1 MMAVSRGWR
10 VALFASAA
18 VGLTCCGGGSGSNN
32 SNNAGTPP
40 PSGPNVVPLVVD
52 SGPNGNSLN
61 QAYVTIKICA
71 PGSTSNCQTIDHVW
85 VDTGSAGI
93 RLIGSVVTASLPL
106 FMDPNNSSNA
116 IANCVNFVVAYS
128 WGAMR
133 TADVTIGNKT
143 ATNVPI
149 QVVGDTGGGL
159 VPAPASAPSTCVTGT
174 SYNSV
179 AQIGANG
186 LLGVGLFLQ
195 DCGAGCASPNPVPA
209 ADPYYS
215 CNGTTASSCTQV
227 LIPVPQQ
234 LQNPVGLFATDNN
247 GVLIQLPALG
257 GGVSG
262 AATATGSLIFGVNTQ
277 SNNMLGN
284 ALVFLA
290 DPGTSAGSLPGSIR
304 TTTPGYGDMSEPLSF
319 IDSGSNGFFF
329 NDNSLTQ
336 CSGSP
341 INGFYCQTPTAML
354 NATMMGYNSNT
365 PSFNYG
371 FSISDES
378 KLTGTASNS
387 LGGPFGG
394 NCNNVSTPCTFDW
407 GLSFFYGRSVFT
419 AVEGQT
425 INGNPGPF
433 FAASTP

>member
-18 VGLTCCGGGSGSNN
+18 VGLAACGGGHSNN
-32 SNNAGTPP
+32 SNNAGGPP

-85 VDTGSAGI
+85 VDTGSSGI
-93 RLIGSVVTASLPL
+93 RLIGTVVTASLPL

-116 IANCVNFVVAYS
+116 VANCVQFVQAYS

-143 ATNVPI
+143 AANVPI
-149 QVVGDTGGGL
+149 QVIGDTGGGL
-159 VPAPASAPSTCVTGT
+159 VPAPGNTTAPSTCVTGT
-174 SYNSV
+174 SYNTV
-179 AQIGANG
+179 GQIGANG

-195 DCGAGCASPNPVPA
+195 DCGAGCASPNAVPPH
-209 ADPYYS
+209 DPYYS
-215 CNGTTASSCTQV
+215 CNGSTASSCTQV
-227 LIPVPQQ
+227 LMPVPQQ

-257 GGVSG
+257 AGG

-277 SNNMLGN
+277 SNNMLGS
-284 ALVFLA
+284 APVFLA
-290 DPGTSAGSLPGSIR
+290 NPVDGSIR
-304 TTTPGYGDMSEPLSF
+304 TTTSYGNMSEPFSF

-329 NDNSLTQ
+329 NDSSLSMCT
-336 CSGSP
+336 GTP
-341 INGFYCQTPTAML
+341 ANGFYCQSPTVML
-354 NATMMGYNSNT
+354 NATMMGYNSTT

-387 LGGPFGG
+387 LGGPFGSCS
-394 NCNNVSTPCTFDW
+394 NTTNNPACTFDW

-419 AVEGQT
+419 AVERQT